1 MSFDA
6 RLSSEQIAVDPG
18 VATPLEIV
26 VENRS
31 DEAQQFEIQ
40 IEGIDPEWVAVP
52 VALFGVAPQ
61 ESHGEKVFFKPPRI
75 SESVAGN
82 YPFVLKIRSLD
93 TGDTRTLQCVVTVK
107 PFHHLSMELSPKRGR
122 VSSVAKSCRFTLTLM
137 NLGNTDHT
145 VQLMGSDPENLC
157 AFEFEK
163 EGVTLTAGQQTT
175 IGVGVSA
182 TSSRFLANPR
192 LHGFT
197 ISGRSREASAVA
209 CSAQGQLE
217 QRAMVSPGSA
227 LFALV
232 LLLLVAGWWM
242 IFPKPPKMESLIL
255 SSKTLIEGEKL
266 TVSWRAS
273 QADKVE
279 LYLNDRLFFAGKA
292 SDEYEMTPT
301 ESGIIKA
308 IAYRDGKQSP
318 EVSEAFTVNPKE
330 RAAPPRIESFT
341 ISPKEAFEGDTLLV
355 SYRVGPSVKRLFLE
369 PVGGELNVSA
379 NEREIVANRVG
390 DNQYSLIAEN
400 ADGVRTKAEFV
411 VKVRPRPTLPK
422 AKIILFEVE
431 PTMVD
436 PTLGRVTVRWEVEG
450 ADKVE
455 LDFGAGFEPM
465 ARTGEQEVTGI
476 AQSRTIRLRAFDSD
490 GVPIERTVSVTVAD
504 PDTPPPTASSGG
516 AHPDTRPA
524 MDVPGVGGRS

>member
-6 RLSSEQIAVDPG
+6 RLSTDQIAVDPG
-18 VATPLEIV
+18 VATPLEVV

-31 DEAQQFEIQ
+31 EDSQQFEIQ
-40 IEGIDPEWVAVP
+40 IEGVDPEWVAVP
-52 VALFGVAPQ
+52 VPIFRAGPGETRA
-61 ESHGEKVFFKPPRI
+61 EKVFFKPPRI

-82 YPFVLKIRSLD
+82 YPFVVKVRSLD
-93 TGDTRTLQCVVTVK
+93 TGDARTLQCVVAIR

-163 EGVTLTAGQQTT
+163 EGVSLTAGQQTT
-175 IGVGVSA
+175 ISMGVSA

-242 IFPKPPKMESLIL
+242 IFPKPPKVDSLIL
-255 SSKTLIEGEKL
+255 SSKSLTEGEKL
-266 TVSWRAS
+266 TISWRAS

-292 SDEYEMTPT
+292 SDEYEMSPT

-308 IAYRDGKQSP
+308 VAYRDGKRSP

-341 ISPKEAFEGDTLLV
+341 ISPREAVEGDTLLV

-369 PVGGELNVSA
+369 PTGGDLDVAA
-379 NEREIVANRVG
+379 NELEIVASRVG
-390 DNQYSLIAEN
+390 EIRFILHAEN
-400 ADGVRTKAEFV
+400 ADGVRTKTEFTV
-411 VKVRPRPTLPK
+411 RVKERPTPPL
-422 AKIILFEVE
+422 AKVARFEAE

-436 PTLGRVTVRWEVEG
+436 PALGRVTLRWEVEG

-455 LDFGAGFEPM
+455 IDFGSGLEAVS
-465 ARTGEQEVTGI
+465 RTGEREVTGI
-476 AQSRTIRLRAFDSD
+476 AQETRFRLVATDANGVLVERSLTVGVANSD
-490 GVPIERTVSVTVAD
+490 A
-504 PDTPPPTASSGG
+504 PPPSASSGTP
-516 AHPDTRPA
+516 HPESRPA
-524 MDVPGVGGRS
+524 AGVTGVGGR